1 MIVNKAECW
10 INIHGNIHGGIDGDF
25 DRGENESEDDRRGD
39 EEWENDTCKVD
50 LWIIIF
56 DWKRTVWAV
65 VGDKRKNYG
74 CRSRN
79 SG

>member
-1 MIVNKAECW
+1 MLNKY
-10 INIHGNIHGGIDGDF
+10 HGNIHGGTDGDF
-25 DRGENESEDDRRGD
+25 DRGENESDKDKRGD

-56 DWKRTVWAV
+56 DWKCSVWAV
-65 VGDKRKNYG
+65 VGDERKNCG